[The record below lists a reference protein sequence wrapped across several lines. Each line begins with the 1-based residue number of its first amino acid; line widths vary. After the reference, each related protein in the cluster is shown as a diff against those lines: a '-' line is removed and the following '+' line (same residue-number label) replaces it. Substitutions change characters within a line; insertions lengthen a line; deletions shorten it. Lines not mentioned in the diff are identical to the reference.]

1 MKERLNVCEHL
12 RAWVLDIIEQ
22 ATDDRDILEACH
34 LYRKAI
40 GCDDVANGTKKKTVL
55 NENKD

>member
-1 MKERLNVCEHL
+1 MKERLNVCENL
-12 RAWVLDIIEQ
+12 RAWVLDMIEQ

>member
-1 MKERLNVCEHL
+1 MKERLNVLEHL
-12 RAWVLDIIEQ
+12 RTWVLNMIED
-22 ATDDRDILEACH
+22 ATDDRDLLEACH

-40 GCDDVANGTKKKTVL
+40 ECDNVATGTKKKTVL

>member
-12 RAWVLDIIEQ
+12 RAWVLDMIEQ

-34 LYRKAI
+34 LYKKAI

>member
-1 MKERLNVCEHL
+1 MKERLNVLEHL
-12 RAWVLDIIEQ
+12 RTWVLNMIED

-34 LYRKAI
+34 RYRETI
-40 GCDDVANGTKKKTVL
+40 ECDDVDNSTKKKTVL

>member
-1 MKERLNVCEHL
+1 MKERLNVCENL
-12 RAWVLDIIEQ
+12 RAWVLDMIEE

-34 LYRKAI
+34 LYKKAI

>member
-12 RAWVLDIIEQ
+12 RAWVLDMIEQ

-40 GCDDVANGTKKKTVL
+40 GCDDVVNGTKKKTVL